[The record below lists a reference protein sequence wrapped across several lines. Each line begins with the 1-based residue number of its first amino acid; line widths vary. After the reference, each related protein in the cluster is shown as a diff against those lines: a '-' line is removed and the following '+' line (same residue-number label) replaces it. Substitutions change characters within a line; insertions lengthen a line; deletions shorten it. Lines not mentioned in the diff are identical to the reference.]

1 LGAGRLTAKPEW
13 SESSESP
20 REIENRIRQHR
31 ALMSASRELVD
42 SWQEIGQGVDVLGA
56 PSLSADDLLVQAFV
70 LLAGESNTPD
80 LVWAPVDA
88 AAIIKWLSDQLQQF
102 AEEERAH
109 ENQGQLFYLG

>member
-1 LGAGRLTAKPEW
+1 MR
-13 SESSESP
+13 
-20 REIENRIRQHR
+20 
-31 ALMSASRELVD
+31 ASRELVD
-42 SWQEIGQGVDVLGA
+42 SWQEIGQRWT

-88 AAIIKWLSDQLQQF
+88 AAIIKWLSDNLQQF
-102 AEEERAH
+102 AEDERAH